1 MTNNDPN
8 NPSASTGEAVEAS
21 QESLETLKELE
32 ERVRVMK
39 AVKLTDSESVAR
51 SSVMS
56 LEMQLSNETDWRKKA
71 STAAKIARLNLDTY

>member
-1 MTNNDPN
+1 MTNQDPN
-8 NPSASTGEAVEAS
+8 SLSGAIS
-21 QESLETLKELE
+21 QEGEPPQVSFETLKELE

-71 STAAKIARLNLDTY
+71 SIAAKIARLNLDTY

>member
-1 MTNNDPN
+1 MTNQDPN
-8 NPSASTGEAVEAS
+8 SLSGAIS
-21 QESLETLKELE
+21 QEGEPPQVSFETLKELE